1 MEKPLSKRKL
11 ESYKKAELLAREL
24 RFQMSK
30 SDNDDPPL
38 LLDFVIQWMR
48 STGNI
53 KYERPDRPKL

>member
-24 RFQMSK
+24 RFQMAHR
-30 SDNDDPPL
+30 DNDDRSL

-53 KYERPDRPKL
+53 KYERPSRPKL